1 MYDQYIS
8 SEKPNYFYL
17 ATKQSINELLEID
30 TPGFRVYHKKDKTGE
45 INLIK
50 WTAPS
55 LLTIELPKELDEQ
68 IASHHW
74 SKQLW
79 DLLVDLKCLP
89 IMDYEYENDFDVTD
103 ERKNYVFN
111 VQKRKMLREDINDC
125 HFVLSSCCYT
135 TFLVKNGVKERNK
148 IETFFRTFIQKNSQN
163 QQEITWSTKNIYY
176 EIEKDLAVYI
186 KFKKTNDVSFDR
198 LEEYR
203 CELLDVPDLINF
215 FNEFDDVTI
224 YRGKLFHVV

>member
-1 MYDQYIS
+1 M
-8 SEKPNYFYL
+8 
-17 ATKQSINELLEID
+17 
-30 TPGFRVYHKKDKTGE
+30 
-45 INLIK
+45 
-50 WTAPS
+50 
-55 LLTIELPKELDEQ
+55 
-68 IASHHW
+68 
-74 SKQLW
+74 
-79 DLLVDLKCLP
+79 
-89 IMDYEYENDFDVTD
+89 
-103 ERKNYVFN
+103 
-111 VQKRKMLREDINDC
+111 
-125 HFVLSSCCYT
+125 
-135 TFLVKNGVKERNK
+135 VKNGVKERNK

-203 CELLDVPDLINF
+203 CELLDVSDLINF